1 MIKNFCKSDTT
12 NGHHT
17 NRRIETV
24 CCAQEEVVQ
33 ENKRIKCEEE
43 GFMFIQKKDTYTQA
57 CIQNLSIFSMITQN
71 SSPQILHTVCVYP
84 YNDYQNITS

>member
-17 NRRIETV
+17 NRRTETV

-43 GFMFIQKKDTYTQA
+43 GFMLKQKRTHIHKCAYKI
-57 CIQNLSIFSMITQN
+57 C
-71 SSPQILHTVCVYP
+71 P
-84 YNDYQNITS
+84 YLV